1 MRDGE
6 HMALLQ
12 SGCWCRTGWKR
23 CCPDTQELC
32 SQCAVVQGRALR
44 LPSCSSCLIC
54 LALSADSATTMEG
67 IEGIVTMYQ
76 DFMKKA
82 GGCFGSAATAVGM
95 HF

>member
-1 MRDGE
+1 MCCCAGPCSQA
-6 HMALLQ
+6 ALLQ
-12 SGCWCRTGWKR
+12 QL
-23 CCPDTQELC
+23 PHLPC
-32 SQCAVVQGRALR
+32 SLR
-44 LPSCSSCLIC
+44 RH
-54 LALSADSATTMEG
+54 SATTMEG